1 MTDAALMAVVAR
13 SPIRHAARLLLQLL
27 DQLTEHELSA
37 AGYTRQEIATLE
49 QIAAWQIDG
58 EPFGRWPQ

>member
-1 MTDAALMAVVAR
+1 MTDAALMVLGAR
-13 SPIRHAARLLLQLL
+13 SHLRHEARVLLQVI

-37 AGYTRQEIATLE
+37 AGYSREEIATLE